1 MLRFILPVLLL
12 FILNFPLFAQNPGC
26 DGSRYKQPVFTSVT
40 KTTVP
45 YATTLSH
52 VGQNM
57 TLSMDVYEPAGDTT
71 SRRPVVVLAHGGS
84 FIFGDKGDMKT
95 WCELLARRGYVV
107 ASIQYRLFPV
117 FIFGFPDSTQIMD
130 TAVKA
135 VGDMKAAVR
144 YFRLDA
150 ATVNQFRADPD
161 FIFIGGYSAGA
172 VAALHAGYLDADDS
186 IPAFIQGL
194 LNSNGGLNGSSG
206 NAANQSYSSKVG
218 AVINMSGG
226 LYRRGWIRDGELPL
240 LSVHGTADQT
250 VPFQSGLA
258 ANLAYLE
265 GSGLLHAQALEVGTW
280 SFLKKV
286 PGGGH
291 TNIYDPGPYTAQIDN
306 YWLRATALLEFLTCR
321 ADTLPGFV
329 SGAAET
335 LQEDAFEWAVYPNPV
350 RQSDPAVF
358 VQLPETLPSVGVVL
372 FDGAGRDIRRVGQAS
387 RDQAQISV
395 AGLPAGVYW
404 IKITAGDDRGRVLG
418 TKMLVL
424 KPD

>member
-1 MLRFILPVLLL
+1 MLRFLFTILP
-12 FILNFPLFAQNPGC
+12 FILLNTLLSAQNPGC
-26 DGSRYKQPVFTSVT
+26 DGSRYKQPVFTAVK

-57 TLSMDVYEPAGDTT
+57 TLSMDVYEPTGDTT

-135 VGDMKAAVR
+135 VGDMKA
-144 YFRLDA
+144 
-150 ATVNQFRADPD
+150 
-161 FIFIGGYSAGA
+161 GGA
-172 VAALHAGYLDADDS
+172 VFPAGCRDGQS
-186 IPAFIQGL
+186 ISRRPGFYFYRRLFGRRSRCFAHRIPGCRRY
-194 LNSNGGLNGSSG
+194 
-206 NAANQSYSSKVG
+206 YS
-218 AVINMSGG
+218 G
-226 LYRRGWIRDGELPL
+226 LYSGPGQCERGLERPQRQCRQPVLFVKSWRGDQYVGRVVPPRFIRDGELPL
-240 LSVHGTADQT
+240 LSVHSTADQT

-291 TNIYDPGPYTAQIDN
+291 TNIYDQGPYTAQIDN

-335 LQEDAFEWAVYPNPV
+335 LQEDAFEWAIYPNPA
-350 RQSDPAVF
+350 RQTDPAVF
-358 VQLPETLPSVGVVL
+358 VQLPETLPAVGAVL
-372 FDGAGRDIRRVGQAS
+372 FDGAGREIRRVGQAL
-387 RDQAQISV
+387 RGQARIPV
-395 AGLPAGVYW
+395 TGLPAALGCILWKATTGGVYW
-404 IKITAGDDRGRVLG
+404 A
-418 TKMLVL
+418 L
-424 KPD
+424 KCCY